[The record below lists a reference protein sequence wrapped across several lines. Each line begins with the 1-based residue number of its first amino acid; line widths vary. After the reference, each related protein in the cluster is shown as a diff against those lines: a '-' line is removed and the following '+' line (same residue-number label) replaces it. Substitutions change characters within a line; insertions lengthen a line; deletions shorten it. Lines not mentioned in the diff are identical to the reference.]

1 MDETKVS
8 AAIEFLG
15 ARKSFGK
22 DGSPRAQYWY
32 VFRVGEK
39 LDVNVFVHFGA
50 IGTLDGKRLSED
62 ECKLAARTLIEM
74 EIENHRDLSDVG
86 EGLDVD
92 KGAMFHI
99 THRLGWRGRFYK
111 SV

>member
-1 MDETKVS
+1 MDSSGIILIILLFVS
-8 AAIEFLG
+8 VLASGLLFL
-15 ARKSFGK
+15 
-22 DGSPRAQYWY
+22 Y
-32 VFRVGEK
+32 FRRQSGK
-39 LDVNVFVHFGA
+39 LDLVIKEKENELLKTRSSILEF
-50 IGTLDGKRLSED
+50 
-62 ECKLAARTLIEM
+62 EM

-86 EGLDVD
+86 EGLVVD

>member
-1 MDETKVS
+1 MSEAKAS
-8 AAIEFLG
+8 PAIEFLE
-15 ARKSFGK
+15 ARKPIGK
-22 DGSPRAQYWY
+22 SGGPLAQYWF

-39 LDVNVFVHFGA
+39 KVNVFVHFGA
-50 IGTLDGKRLSED
+50 IGTLDRKRLSED

-86 EGLDVD
+86 EGLVVD

>member
-39 LDVNVFVHFGA
+39 LDVNVFVHFA
-50 IGTLDGKRLSED
+50 LLALSMANG
-62 ECKLAARTLIEM
+62 CQRT
-74 EIENHRDLSDVG
+74 NAS
-86 EGLDVD
+86 
-92 KGAMFHI
+92 
-99 THRLGWRGRFYK
+99 WRPER
-111 SV
+111 